1 MQRSEIGDALGVIGE
16 AADLLQQIRTDVLI
30 INNSTAGP
38 FMDHRLPHSSDMLK
52 VCFQEIRLFQ
62 CHPILAA
69 ADTHAP
75 TAFMHNLK
83 FHS

>member
-1 MQRSEIGDALGVIGE
+1 MKKILRLQSALLKEINKYEKLVPKRSHFIDWERVHITSCAKIGYMLAEERGV
-16 AADLLQQIRTDVLI
+16 D
-30 INNSTAGP
+30 
-38 FMDHRLPHSSDMLK
+38 
-52 VCFQEIRLFQ
+52 
-62 CHPILAA
+62 PILAA